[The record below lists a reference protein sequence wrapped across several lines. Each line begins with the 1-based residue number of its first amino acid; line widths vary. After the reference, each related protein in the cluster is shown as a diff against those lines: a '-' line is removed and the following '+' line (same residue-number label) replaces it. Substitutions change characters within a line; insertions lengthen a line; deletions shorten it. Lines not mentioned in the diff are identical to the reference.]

1 MRTLIGGNF
10 MYNYGNFVN
19 PGYSDYTPDLR
30 QRLNNMQMQQNVR
43 QQPMPQPY
51 VQPYTPPQP
60 VQQPANVG
68 ITTIPVTCYEEA
80 KAARI
85 ALDGS
90 VTVFLDIQN
99 NCIYTKQ
106 LNNNGV
112 AELIVYQRV
121 PENTQQQP
129 QYVSMQDFQ
138 ALQSRI
144 EQLEQ
149 KLKVTGGKGNVSKS
163 NANSESSAK

>member
-1 MRTLIGGNF
+1 

-30 QRLNNMQMQQNVR
+30 QRLNNMQMQQNMR
-43 QQPMPQPY
+43 QQQMPQPY

-90 VTVFLDIQN
+90 VTVF
-99 NCIYTKQ
+99 
-106 LNNNGV
+106 
-112 AELIVYQRV
+112 
-121 PENTQQQP
+121 
-129 QYVSMQDFQ
+129 
-138 ALQSRI
+138 
-144 EQLEQ
+144 
-149 KLKVTGGKGNVSKS
+149 
-163 NANSESSAK
+163 